1 MDDFIKDIAQ
11 GEPYRGPY
19 KANKMVKLTKK
30 ALIESLSPIF
40 HQIKKAAKEGKDFVY
55 IKEELS
61 DDQRWI
67 LENYNYT
74 VLEFDEDEEEYEKGS
89 KLQIQWGQD
98 EEHDGEHD

>member
-11 GEPYRGPY
+11 GESYKGPY
-19 KANKMVKLTKK
+19 KANKMFKLTKK
-30 ALIESLSPIF
+30 ALVESLSPVF
-40 HQIKKAAKEGKDFVY
+40 HQIKKSAEEGKDFVD

-74 VLEFDEDEEEYEKGS
+74 VIEFKKNEEEYEKGF
-89 KLQIQWGQD
+89 KLQIQWVQD
-98 EEHDGEHD
+98 EELD

>member
-11 GEPYRGPY
+11 GEPYIGPY
-19 KANKMVKLTKK
+19 KANKMFKLTKK
-30 ALIESLSPIF
+30 ALVESLSPIF
-40 HQIKKAAKEGKDFVY
+40 HQIKKAAEEGKDYVD

-74 VLEFDEDEEEYEKGS
+74 VLEFDEDEEEYGKGF
-89 KLQIQWGQD
+89 KLQIQWVQD
-98 EEHDGEHD
+98 EERD